1 MSESVWSGD
10 TKDSDDAVSKEGA
23 VDVSTMA
30 SGETDID
37 PSSFT
42 MPAEESRDRCVICGI
57 NFKMFFDNDDGIYMY
72 NNCREIE
79 VLNDEAAAKEK
90 EDLLVHVTCWKALG
104 APETLTADQTLQD
117 TIDLY
122 AM

>member
-1 MSESVWSGD
+1 MKEADEVKNIEGSVD
-10 TKDSDDAVSKEGA
+10 KATIAA
-23 VDVSTMA
+23 T
-30 SGETDID
+30 ETDID

-79 VLNDEAAAKEK
+79 VLNDEAAAQEK
-90 EDLLVHVTCWKALG
+90 DDLLVHVTCWRALG

-117 TIDLY
+117 SMNLY
-122 AM
+122 